1 MGEILKQ
8 QRRVKDE
15 DLSVVNFCRRGEI
28 SGSAGFD
35 STLKVSPG

>member
-8 QRRVKDE
+8 QRRVRDE
-15 DLSVVNFCRRGEI
+15 DLSVVNLCRRGEI
-28 SGSAGFD
+28 LHSVEFD

>member
-15 DLSVVNFCRRGEI
+15 DLLVVNFCREGEI

-35 STLKVSPG
+35 STSKVSPG

>member
-1 MGEILKQ
+1 MAERLKQ

-15 DLSVVNFCRRGEI
+15 DLMVVNFCRKGET

-35 STLKVSPG
+35 STFKVSPG